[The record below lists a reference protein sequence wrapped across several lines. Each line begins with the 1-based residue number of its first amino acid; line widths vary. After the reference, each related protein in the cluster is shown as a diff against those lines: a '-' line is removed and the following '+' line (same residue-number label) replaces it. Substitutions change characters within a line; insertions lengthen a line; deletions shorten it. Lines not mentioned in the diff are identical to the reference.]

1 MKSSGLCEQINRHRY
16 VKSAGFLPCF
26 FYRIHVALSPERIK
40 MDDFRPHLPV
50 SDAQLPSQADVV
62 AQLQAF
68 VQDRKAFS
76 DNTWRQLLSVMR
88 ICAGWAKE
96 YGRTFLPMTPECLR
110 DYLMW
115 LQANGRASST
125 IGTHLALISMLHRN
139 AGLTPPHASPLVF
152 RAMKKIS
159 RTAVVSGERTGQ
171 AIPFRLSDLLTLDT
185 RWSGSDSLQH
195 QRDLAFLHVG
205 YSTLLRVSELGRLR
219 VRDVSHAS
227 DGRIVLDVGWTKT
240 IVMTGGLIKGLGAL
254 STQRL
259 REWLN
264 ASGLINEPDAFIF
277 SPVHRTNRAKIS
289 TDRPLSTRA
298 MEDIFARAWHE
309 AGPAA
314 DVKPNKNR
322 YRGWSGHSTRVGAA
336 IDMATK
342 KYSTVQ
348 IMQEGTWKKAETV
361 MRYIRHVDAH
371 AGAMVDFM
379 DAHVVS

>member
-1 MKSSGLCEQINRHRY
+1 
-16 VKSAGFLPCF
+16 
-26 FYRIHVALSPERIK
+26 

-50 SDAQLPSQADVV
+50 SDGHLPVQADVV

-68 VQDRKAFS
+68 VQDREAFS

-88 ICAGWAKE
+88 ICAGWANE
-96 YGRTFLPMTPECLR
+96 HGRTFLPMAPGCLR
-110 DYLMW
+110 DYLLW

-125 IGTHLALISMLHRN
+125 ISAHLALIGMLHRN
-139 AGLTPPHASPLVF
+139 AGLAAPGTTPLVF
-152 RAMKKIS
+152 RVMKKIN

-171 AIPFRLSDLLTLDT
+171 AIPFRLSDLLALDSV
-185 RWSGSDSLQH
+185 WSGSARLQ
-195 QRDLAFLHVG
+195 QIRDLTFLHVA
-205 YSTLLRVSELGRLR
+205 YATLLRVSELGRLR
-219 VRDVSHAS
+219 VRDISRAA
-227 DGRIVLDVGWTKT
+227 DGRVVLDVGWTKT

-254 STQRL
+254 SSQRL
-259 REWLN
+259 SEWLN

-277 SPVHRTNRAKIS
+277 SPVYRTNRVKIN

-298 MEDIFARAWHE
+298 LEDIFARAWHA
-309 AGPAA
+309 AGPGLDAR
-314 DVKPNKNR
+314 PNKNR

-342 KYSTVQ
+342 KYSTAQ

-371 AGAMVDFM
+371 SGAMIELM
-379 DAHVVS
+379 ENHY